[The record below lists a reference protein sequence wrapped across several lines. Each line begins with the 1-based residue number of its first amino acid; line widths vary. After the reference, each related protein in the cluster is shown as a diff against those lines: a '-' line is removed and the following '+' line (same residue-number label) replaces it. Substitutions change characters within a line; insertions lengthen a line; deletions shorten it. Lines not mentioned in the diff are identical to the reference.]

1 MIIYADINKM
11 RNMCSNNTDCIINN
25 HNNNIQTIYFFF
37 CFQHRNALKAE
48 GSGVALRIRFTD
60 ITAETLTEK
69 LNKLLDD
76 KRYYENAREVARV
89 FRDTPIHPMDTAMF
103 YIEYVMRHKGAK
115 YLKSAAVELYW
126 YQHLLLDVFALLLGI
141 ILFLIVFIFVCVKA
155 LQKVMRKNVVEK
167 AKRS

>member
-1 MIIYADINKM
+1 
-11 RNMCSNNTDCIINN
+11 
-25 HNNNIQTIYFFF
+25 
-37 CFQHRNALKAE
+37 
-48 GSGVALRIRFTD
+48 
-60 ITAETLTEK
+60 
-69 LNKLLDD
+69 
-76 KRYYENAREVARV
+76 
-89 FRDTPIHPMDTAMF
+89 MDTAMF